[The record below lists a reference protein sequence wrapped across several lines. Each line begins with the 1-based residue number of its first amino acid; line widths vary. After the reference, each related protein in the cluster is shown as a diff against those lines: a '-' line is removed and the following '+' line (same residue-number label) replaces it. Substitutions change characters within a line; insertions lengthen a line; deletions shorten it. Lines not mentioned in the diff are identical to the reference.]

1 MWRIWAVLFRTSPST
16 GPAMI
21 QLPTACSLRAGS
33 GAIGIASVC
42 RSGACMT
49 SGRSAKTM
57 PSVSCGRRMGRST
70 ARHGADIFTG
80 SIRRPCGSR
89 IWISS
94 SRTRR
99 MITIAAIMSSPLRG
113 PVRTAG
119 SIWPACIAGTS
130 LRWIPGPAK
139 LKTSVIICRRRAT
152 VRMKTA
158 TAYSG
163 WTLIQTAFCGM
174 W

>member
-1 MWRIWAVLFRTSPST
+1 MWRIWAVRFHTSPSM
-16 GPAMI
+16 GPVMTR
-21 QLPTACSLRAGS
+21 LPTACSLRAGS
-33 GAIGIASVC
+33 GAICIASVC
-42 RSGACMT
+42 RSGTCMI
-49 SGRSAKTM
+49 SERSAKTT
-57 PSVSCGRRMGRST
+57 PSVSCGQRMEGST
-70 ARHGADIFTG
+70 APHGPGTFTG
-80 SIRRPCGSR
+80 SIRKLCGSR

-99 MITIAAIMSSPLRG
+99 MITIAAIMNSPLRG

-119 SIWPACIAGTS
+119 SIWPECTAGIS
-130 LRWIPGPAK
+130 SRWIPGPARS
-139 LKTSVIICRRRAT
+139 KTSVIICRLRAT

-158 TAYSG
+158 TAHSG